1 MLNKVVIMGRFTKDA
16 ELKATQSG
24 KSVAS
29 FTIAVDSGYGENKKA
44 DFINCVAWNKTA
56 EFVTAW
62 FKKGDM
68 IAVVGRLSSRSYE
81 GADGRKNYV
90 TEVIVSEVEFCGG
103 KKEDTEEAP
112 TYITPDNI
120 LSADDSDLPF

>member
-1 MLNKVVIMGRFTKDA
+1 MLNKVVLVGRLVKDA

-29 FTIAVDSGYGENKKA
+29 FTMAVDSGYGENKKA

-68 IAVVGRLSSRSYE
+68 IAVAGRLSTRTY
-81 GADGRKNYV
+81 DGTDGQKKYV
-90 TEVIVSEVEFCGG
+90 TEVVVSEVEFCGG
-103 KKEDTEEAP
+103 KKDDTEVAP
-112 TYITPDNI
+112 TITPDMI
-120 LSADDSDLPF
+120 MSADDSDLPF

>member
-1 MLNKVVIMGRFTKDA
+1 MLNKVVLIGRMVKDA

-112 TYITPDNI
+112 TITPENI